1 MSTSPAAQSTAY
13 ARRWWVLLVL
23 SASVFLVVVD
33 NLIINVALPTLQ
45 RELDAQRARNASL
58 QARNT
63 ALAAEVADLREGLEM
78 IEDQARSELGMLR
91 PDEVL
96 VHVTTRR

>member
-1 MSTSPAAQSTAY
+1 M
-13 ARRWWVLLVL
+13 RLLT
-23 SASVFLVVVD
+23 F
-33 NLIINVALPTLQ
+33 ALLGLLLAVQGSLWLGKGSLPHVWSLQ